1 MLKHA
6 VAVLALLAGIAVAE
20 EAEPR
25 LLWARQVQGISQGCA
40 AVSDGQLFAPIL
52 GGSSIV
58 SMDASTG
65 EVRWTRPLSDSSP
78 FPPIVDRDSVYV
90 ITGSCTLYRLSRQDG
105 KVMWKVWLAGSI
117 QSMPTLAGGKVYAAA
132 CEKPNHA
139 PRPGGWHLVC
149 LDAAKGKEQW
159 AVAIGGDILG
169 APLVTGPAAY
179 VSTHNGT
186 LWAFDLEQQ
195 KVQWKVEAGAQS
207 MPVICREWLVYWGP
221 EGLTARNRKD
231 GTTAWT
237 WKSEQPDAA
246 RQHAYGFR
254 LPMIDGDRAYVPAD
268 ANELACIDLA
278 DRSRAWTW
286 SGGEE
291 QPGGPVM
298 VGGRVYFGTSKG
310 TVVGLNAKNGKTLW
324 AVKTDAMI
332 TDMPTIMDGKI
343 YFHDLKGG
351 VVAVDAAT
359 PDATG
364 WGMWGGSASHTGATP
379 PSQAPVVVTPSASD
393 GEEGDEDR

>member
-6 VAVLALLAGIAVAE
+6 VAVLALLAGVAVAE

-25 LLWARQVQGISQGCA
+25 LLWTRQVQGIHQGCA

-58 SMDASTG
+58 SLDASSG
-65 EVRWTRPLSDSSP
+65 EVRWTRSLSDSSP
-78 FPPIVDRDSVYV
+78 FPPIIDRDSVYV

-105 KVMWKVWLAGSI
+105 KVMWKHWLAGSI
-117 QSMPTLAGGKVYAAA
+117 RSMPTLAGGKLYAAA
-132 CEKPNHA
+132 SDTPSHA

-159 AVAIGGDILG
+159 AVGIGADILG
-169 APLVTGPAAY
+169 APLVTGAAAY
-179 VSTHNGT
+179 VATHQGV
-186 LWAFDLEQQ
+186 LWAFDLVKEHAL
-195 KVQWKVEAGAQS
+195 WRVEAGAQS
-207 MPVICREWLVYWGP
+207 MPVICGEWLVFWTS
-221 EGLTARNRKD
+221 EGLTARRRRD
-231 GTTAWT
+231 GTVAWT
-237 WKSEQPDAA
+237 WKAEPPAGPQ
-246 RQHAYGFR
+246 QNAYGFR
-254 LPMIDGDRAYVPAD
+254 LPMIDGDRAYVHAS
-268 ANELACIDLA
+268 ATELACVELK

-310 TVVGLNAKNGKTLW
+310 TVVGLDAKDGRTLW
-324 AVKTDAMI
+324 ALKTDALI

-359 PDATG
+359 PEATG

-379 PSQAPVVVTPSASD
+379 PTQAPVVVTPSASD
-393 GEEGDEDR
+393 EEKDKGK